1 MKELIEKLRTF
12 TVPELCDG
20 CADPNVMDYRIKPAF
35 GTPHICGRA
44 VTLDIPEGIAGKVP
58 DAIMELKE
66 GDILVI
72 AGKGWQKSAYWGD
85 HRSVCAKMLGA
96 EGVIIDGLYRDKEG
110 CEAAGLPVFALG
122 LCARSSLQK
131 QEGQINIPVECAGA
145 AVSPGDII
153 CADQNGVI
161 VMHPE
166 DAEDIMAKAAAK
178 MALQEEL
185 ETREYTVQAG
195 GGAVEVTI
203 NGKNE
208 ILNINISPDI
218 VDPDDIET
226 LSDVI
231 VAGVNE
237 AIKKVSEVNS
247 EEMGKITGSLN
258 MPGLF

>member
-1 MKELIEKLRTF
+1 MNGHAGIRIVYDNKAAERSNIEAEAELMKELIEKLRTF

-161 VMHPE
+161 VIHPE

-178 MALQEEL
+178 RAVQEEL
-185 ETREYTVQAG
+185 EQWMEQ
-195 GGAVEVTI
+195 
-203 NGKNE
+203 
-208 ILNINISPDI
+208 
-218 VDPDDIET
+218 
-226 LSDVI
+226 
-231 VAGVNE
+231 
-237 AIKKVSEVNS
+237 
-247 EEMGKITGSLN
+247 TGNVVPRIRKPSSLQ
-258 MPGLF
+258 

>member
-1 MKELIEKLRTF
+1 MIGHAGIRIVYDNKAAERSNIEAEAELMKELIEKLRIF

-44 VTLDIPEGIAGKVP
+44 VTLDIPEGITGKVP

-161 VMHPE
+161 VIRPE
-166 DAEDIMAKAAAK
+166 DAENIMAKAAAK
-178 MALQEEL
+178 RALQEEL
-185 ETREYTVQAG
+185 EQWMKQTGNV
-195 GGAVEVTI
+195 
-203 NGKNE
+203 
-208 ILNINISPDI
+208 
-218 VDPDDIET
+218 
-226 LSDVI
+226 
-231 VAGVNE
+231 
-237 AIKKVSEVNS
+237 VSRIRKPS
-247 EEMGKITGSLN
+247 SLQ
-258 MPGLF
+258 

>member
-1 MKELIEKLRTF
+1 MMIHSGFSFPGTEKECLMIGQAGTRIVYDNKAAGRSNIEAEAELMKELIEKLRTF

-161 VMHPE
+161 VIHPE
-166 DAEDIMAKAAAK
+166 DAEEIMAKAAAK
-178 MALQEEL
+178 RALQEEL
-185 ETREYTVQAG
+185 EQWM
-195 GGAVEVTI
+195 
-203 NGKNE
+203 KQ
-208 ILNINISPDI
+208 
-218 VDPDDIET
+218 
-226 LSDVI
+226 
-231 VAGVNE
+231 
-237 AIKKVSEVNS
+237 
-247 EEMGKITGSLN
+247 TGNVVPRIRKPSSLQ
-258 MPGLF
+258 

>member
-1 MKELIEKLRTF
+1 MIGHAGIRIVYDNKAAERSNIEAEAELMKELIEKLRTF

-145 AVSPGDII
+145 AVNPGDII

-161 VMHPE
+161 VIHPE
-166 DAEDIMAKAAAK
+166 DAEEIMAKAAAK

-185 ETREYTVQAG
+185 EQWM
-195 GGAVEVTI
+195 
-203 NGKNE
+203 KQ
-208 ILNINISPDI
+208 
-218 VDPDDIET
+218 
-226 LSDVI
+226 
-231 VAGVNE
+231 
-237 AIKKVSEVNS
+237 
-247 EEMGKITGSLN
+247 TGNVVPRIRKTSSLQ
-258 MPGLF
+258 

>member
-20 CADPNVMDYRIKPAF
+20 CAEPDVMDYRIKPAF

-44 VTLDIPEGIAGKVP
+44 VTLDIPEGIAGMVP

-131 QEGQINIPVECAGA
+131 QEGQINVPVECAGA
-145 AVSPGDII
+145 AVNPGDII

-161 VMHPE
+161 VIHPE
-166 DAEDIMAKAAAK
+166 DAEEIMAKAQAK
-178 MALQEEL
+178 RDLQEEL
-185 ETREYTVQAG
+185 EQWMRE
-195 GGAVEVTI
+195 
-203 NGKNE
+203 
-208 ILNINISPDI
+208 
-218 VDPDDIET
+218 
-226 LSDVI
+226 
-231 VAGVNE
+231 
-237 AIKKVSEVNS
+237 
-247 EEMGKITGSLN
+247 TGNVVPRIRKPSSVK
-258 MPGLF
+258 